1 YQPEFVPPKDAGYIT
16 LTTHNNRAHTI
27 NELELNKL
35 KNKNYFY
42 KAKIE
47 GKFNEYAYP
56 THETLALKEGAQVM
70 FIKNDS
76 SLEKRYYNGK
86 IGKVTYLDRDTI
98 TIQCPG
104 DDEEIEV
111 TPEVW
116 ENISYTIDEKTK
128 EIKDTISGS
137 FSQIPLRLAWA
148 ITIHKSQGLTFEK
161 AIIDAEASFAHGQT
175 YVALSRCKSLEGI
188 VLKTQIKDHS
198 IISDTKVDSFT
209 KKIEK
214 HQPDDTILTT
224 SQKKYQ
230 LNLIQDLFNYY
241 EFIYPL
247 KRVIDIYYTNK
258 ASIEGTII
266 DVATQIKDEG
276 VMPLLKV
283 STAFKNQLE
292 ELSAKTKELEDDK
305 KITERI
311 HKAIAYFLDFTIE
324 KIKKPFETLNF
335 STDNKQVKKDLNRQ
349 LDQIENL
356 LETKLYCLKG
366 LTEKF
371 STTNYLGLRAKAVLQ
386 KLEKPSRS
394 LSKKREAITST
405 NHPVLFEELRE
416 LRHTIAHSENLSHF
430 QIFTQK
436 SLYEMCEYLPVTA
449 KQLRSI
455 NGMGKVRVKKYGE
468 EILEII
474 STYVRGKGLESTAI
488 KYEKSEDFNEIK
500 TTTKKRIDTKQ
511 ASLELFQNGKTIE
524 EIAKK
529 RGFVKSTIEGHL
541 AHFIPTG
548 EIKITDLMS
557 EKKFKELKKIVKD
570 IKYESFSELKEKI
583 DDKFTYSELRL
594 VSMEFNQE

>member
-1 YQPEFVPPKDAGYIT
+1 
-16 LTTHNNRAHTI
+16 
-27 NELELNKL
+27 
-35 KNKNYFY
+35 
-42 KAKIE
+42 
-47 GKFNEYAYP
+47 
-56 THETLALKEGAQVM
+56 M
-70 FIKNDS
+70 
-76 SLEKRYYNGK
+76 
-86 IGKVTYLDRDTI
+86 
-98 TIQCPG
+98 
-104 DDEEIEV
+104 
-111 TPEVW
+111 
-116 ENISYTIDEKTK
+116 
-128 EIKDTISGS
+128 
-137 FSQIPLRLAWA
+137 
-148 ITIHKSQGLTFEK
+148 
-161 AIIDAEASFAHGQT
+161 
-175 YVALSRCKSLEGI
+175 
-188 VLKTQIKDHS
+188 
-198 IISDTKVDSFT
+198 
-209 KKIEK
+209 
-214 HQPDDTILTT
+214 
-224 SQKKYQ
+224 
-230 LNLIQDLFNYY
+230 
-241 EFIYPL
+241 
-247 KRVIDIYYTNK
+247 
-258 ASIEGTII
+258 
-266 DVATQIKDEG
+266 
-276 VMPLLKV
+276 
-283 STAFKNQLE
+283 
-292 ELSAKTKELEDDK
+292 
-305 KITERI
+305 
-311 HKAIAYFLDFTIE
+311 
-324 KIKKPFETLNF
+324 
-335 STDNKQVKKDLNRQ
+335 
-349 LDQIENL
+349 
-356 LETKLYCLKG
+356 
-366 LTEKF
+366 
-371 STTNYLGLRAKAVLQ
+371 LQ

>member
-1 YQPEFVPPKDAGYIT
+1 
-16 LTTHNNRAHTI
+16 
-27 NELELNKL
+27 
-35 KNKNYFY
+35 
-42 KAKIE
+42 
-47 GKFNEYAYP
+47 
-56 THETLALKEGAQVM
+56 M
-70 FIKNDS
+70 
-76 SLEKRYYNGK
+76 
-86 IGKVTYLDRDTI
+86 
-98 TIQCPG
+98 
-104 DDEEIEV
+104 
-111 TPEVW
+111 
-116 ENISYTIDEKTK
+116 
-128 EIKDTISGS
+128 
-137 FSQIPLRLAWA
+137 AWA

-335 STDNKQVKKDLNRQ
+335 STDNKQVKKRFKQTIRSDR
-349 LDQIENL
+349 
-356 LETKLYCLKG
+356 
-366 LTEKF
+366 KF
-371 STTNYLGLRAKAVLQ
+371 IRDEVV
-386 KLEKPSRS
+386 
-394 LSKKREAITST
+394 LSKRINRK
-405 NHPVLFEELRE
+405 
-416 LRHTIAHSENLSHF
+416 
-430 QIFTQK
+430 IF
-436 SLYEMCEYLPVTA
+436 
-449 KQLRSI
+449 
-455 NGMGKVRVKKYGE
+455 N
-468 EILEII
+468 
-474 STYVRGKGLESTAI
+474 
-488 KYEKSEDFNEIK
+488 N
-500 TTTKKRIDTKQ
+500 
-511 ASLELFQNGKTIE
+511 ELFRFTCKGGVTKIRKTIS
-524 EIAKK
+524 
-529 RGFVKSTIEGHL
+529 KS
-541 AHFIPTG
+541 
-548 EIKITDLMS
+548 
-557 EKKFKELKKIVKD
+557 
-570 IKYESFSELKEKI
+570 
-583 DDKFTYSELRL
+583 
-594 VSMEFNQE
+594 